1 MITLLE
7 LAFPNNMEIKS
18 IACLFSSLAAFIWI
32 SANGLQV
39 GFYDRSCS
47 AVEGI
52 IQQSVSKAFAQNSL
66 IAAGLIRMHFHDCFV
81 NGCDGSILLDSTSG
95 NKAEKDAPG
104 NINSLKGY
112 EVIDDAKKN
121 IEAVCKGVVSCADII
136 AFAARDSARLAGG
149 ITWEVRAGRRDGKVS
164 KAADVSTNL
173 VPPTFN
179 LSQVTQRFAVKGL
192 TQEEMVTLSGA
203 HTVGSSHCFAFTNRL
218 YNFDKSNAQD
228 PSLDSTYANMLKQ
241 KCPQVNSNP
250 NTLVPM
256 DSITPT
262 ILDND
267 YYKEVKANR
276 GLFTSDQALLT
287 DPATANMV
295 TQNSVDALL
304 WSSRFAAAMVKMGEI
319 GVLTGSQGEIRLNCH
334 AVNS

>member
-1 MITLLE
+1 M
-7 LAFPNNMEIKS
+7 FNNS
-18 IACLFSSLAAFIWI
+18 GVGAQ
-32 SANGLQV
+32 LQV
-39 GFYDRSCS
+39 GFYDRSCTAAES
-47 AVEGI
+47 I
-52 IQQSVSKAFAQNSL
+52 IQQAVSEAFAQNSL

-81 NGCDGSILLDSTSG
+81 NGCDGSILLDSTTG

-112 EVIDDAKKN
+112 EVIDEAKKN

-149 ITWEVRAGRRDGKVS
+149 ITWEVSAGRRDGKIS
-164 KAADVSTNL
+164 KGSDVGSNL
-173 VPPTFN
+173 VPPSFN

-203 HTVGSSHCFAFTNRL
+203 HTVGRSHCPAFTNRL
-218 YNFDKSNAQD
+218 YNFSTSSAQD
-228 PSLDSTYANMLKQ
+228 PSLDSTYSNILKL
-241 KCPQVNSNP
+241 KCPQGNPDP

-262 ILDND
+262 ILDNG

-276 GLFTSDQALLT
+276 GLFTSDQTLLT

-295 TQNSVDALL
+295 TQNSLDPLL
-304 WSSRFAAAMVKMGEI
+304 WSTRFGAAMVRMGQI
-319 GVLTGSQGEIRLNCH
+319 GVLTGTQGEIRLNCH